1 MKSVTL
7 TPVGGD
13 LDVTTGSTLVKG
25 LLSRDL
31 KIDMACG
38 GKGLCATCHVYVR
51 QGGDCLTPRTA
62 REERTLALVVGADSD
77 SRLACQARVES
88 DGAVVEVPAGLYV
101 QNTDGFQELVGTKAV
116 YDYLHPITGRLLI
129 PKGKIITRTVI
140 GEFAAATLEL
150 KTVRESVG

>member
-1 MKSVTL
+1 VKTVTL

-25 LLSRDL
+25 LLARDL

-51 QGGDCLTPRTA
+51 QGSDCLTPRTP
-62 REERTLALVVGADSD
+62 REERTLALVVGADAD

-101 QNTDGFQELVGTKAV
+101 QNTDGFQELVGAKAA

-140 GEFAAATLEL
+140 GEFAAATQEL
-150 KTVRESVG
+150 KNVRESTA

>member
-1 MKSVTL
+1 VKTVTL

-25 LLSRDL
+25 LLARDL

-51 QGGDCLTPRTA
+51 QGSDCLTPRTP
-62 REERTLALVVGADSD
+62 REERTLALVVGADAD

-101 QNTDGFQELVGTKAV
+101 QNTDGFQELVGSKAA

-140 GEFAAATLEL
+140 GEFAAATQEL
-150 KTVRESVG
+150 KKVRDASA